1 MCRCVPIKIAKWS
14 MYLISGL
21 VALTAAGVL
30 GVAVMFLQSNS
41 YQMIEEEQEG
51 VAIYVFAL
59 ILSLGI
65 AILLVACCG
74 CLAAK
79 RNSRCTVLSFAFIAL
94 FFAVFLFLMGVIV
107 VEVNRYVVEVIED
120 PNGEA
125 DEGLLGLI
133 PGFTNVNF
141 RVTAEDR
148 QNY

>member
-1 MCRCVPIKIAKWS
+1 MCKCVPIKLAKWS

-30 GVAVMFLQSNS
+30 GVAIMFLQSSS
-41 YQMIEEEQEG
+41 YEMIEEEQEG
-51 VAIYVFAL
+51 VASYVFAL

-65 AILLVACCG
+65 VMLLVAGCG
-74 CLAAK
+74 CFAAK
-79 RNSRCTVLSFAFIAL
+79 RNSWCTVLSFAFIAL
-94 FFAVFLFLMGVIV
+94 FFTVFLFVMGVVV

-120 PNGEA
+120 ENGEA
-125 DEGLLGLI
+125 DEGLLGII

-148 QNY
+148 